1 MRILGTSAKS
11 RNFANCQFGD
21 LPSSKSCPRQDIP
34 RPSRLVRSVPFRTT
48 VRRCN
53 TANSNLEKSKSND
66 EVGASS
72 EESMETPLNSI
83 DTELNRE
90 PRIAEQLEDEG
101 VEQGPIEGAEV
112 PAELR
117 ETAGQAEGT
126 NNEDPT
132 DDA

>member
-1 MRILGTSAKS
+1 M
-11 RNFANCQFGD
+11 
-21 LPSSKSCPRQDIP
+21 
-34 RPSRLVRSVPFRTT
+34 
-48 VRRCN
+48 
-53 TANSNLEKSKSND
+53 
-66 EVGASS
+66 GASS

>member
-1 MRILGTSAKS
+1 M
-11 RNFANCQFGD
+11 
-21 LPSSKSCPRQDIP
+21 
-34 RPSRLVRSVPFRTT
+34 RSVPFRTT

-53 TANSNLEKSKSND
+53 TANSNLEKSKSN

-72 EESMETPLNSI
+72 EELMETPLRST

-90 PRIAEQLEDEG
+90 PRIVEQLENEE
-101 VEQGPIEGAEV
+101 VEQGPIEGSEV

-132 DDA
+132 DA